1 MSVTKE
7 DLRLVVTEIVSQLSA
22 KIDGVRTELRSEIA
36 SVRTE
41 LGAEI
46 ASVRTELG
54 AEIASVRT
62 ELGAEIA
69 SVRTELAEV
78 RSDITELRH
87 VTSVNHYKV
96 IGRIDQVAS
105 MLAEHMADPNGHPQL
120 PDRKRA

>member
-22 KIDGVRTELRSEIA
+22 KIDGVRTELRS
-36 SVRTE
+36 
-41 LGAEI
+41 
-46 ASVRTELG
+46 
-54 AEIASVRT
+54 EIASVRT